1 MTYLDDRGEQLNGA
15 HTYTLRLDPTP
26 RSTPSGP

>member
-15 HTYTLRLDPTP
+15 HRYTLGWIRHRRCR
-26 RSTPSGP
+26 RSGH